1 MGNYRPT
8 KEDSLWKNI
17 YATYTKGFT
26 LSLSGCESQFGS
38 FFEPNVTH
46 QYPYEHDFEKKQN
59 VREIPKGYRGQL
71 DNRIEDCIGCKKCEL
86 ICPVACITITGTKL
100 PKGEDLWKSMNVVHL
115 KDGQEIIGII
125 EGDEKNIK
133 PDDTVTI
140 TNITS
145 RHGDQEAIDRVEP
158 SGDDTRTQ
166 TFSGDE
172 ISRVVTRNPV
182 VFYLD
187 QFDIDMSLCM
197 YCGLCTEVCPT
208 ECLTMKDSL
217 EGIEYSKFDRTNLIF
232 NLTSRRCTEK
242 TRQKPQKQLIKT
254 DLQG

>member
-1 MGNYRPT
+1 MEKYIR
-8 KEDSLWKNI
+8 NI
-17 YATYTKGFT
+17 YKGVYTVLVGMRIT
-26 LSLSGCESQFGS
+26 IRQ

-71 DNRIEDCIGCKKCEL
+71 YNRIEDCIGCKKCEL
-86 ICPVACITITGTKL
+86 ICPVDCITITGTKL
-100 PKGEDLWKSMNVVHL
+100 PKGEDLWNSMNVVHL
-115 KDGQEIIGII
+115 KDGREIIGLID
-125 EGDEKNIK
+125 GDEKNIQ
-133 PDDTVTI
+133 PEDPVTI

-145 RHGDQEAIDRVEP
+145 RQGDQEVVDRLEA
-158 SGDDTRTQ
+158 SGDENRTQ
-166 TFSGDE
+166 TISGNE

-208 ECLTMKDSL
+208 ECLTMIDSL
-217 EGIEYSKFDRTNLIF
+217 KGIEYSKFDRTDLIF
-232 NLTSRRCTEK
+232 NFDKQEMYDKDEADTEEAA
-242 TRQKPQKQLIKT
+242 
-254 DLQG
+254 D